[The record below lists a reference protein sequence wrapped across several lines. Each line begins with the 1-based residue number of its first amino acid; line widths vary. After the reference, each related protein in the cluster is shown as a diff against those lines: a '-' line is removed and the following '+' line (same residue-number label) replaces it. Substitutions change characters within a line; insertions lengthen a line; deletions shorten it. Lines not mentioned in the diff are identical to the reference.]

1 MGKLAE
7 ELKQAINALAPQE
20 IPALLG
26 QLEEARAR
34 AWAQLL
40 GPASGSHPAE
50 TKPQDGRWLTAVEA
64 ASLLRVSPR
73 WLYRHQKKLPFARR
87 LSRKC
92 IRFSEAG
99 LRRWQAKK

>member
-1 MGKLAE
+1 MRRLV
-7 ELKQAINALAPQE
+7 ELKEEIGDLSPQE
-20 IPALLG
+20 IPAILG
-26 QLEEARAR
+26 ELEELKAA

-40 GPASGSHPAE
+40 APTNGSNPAA
-50 TKPQDGRWLTAVEA
+50 TKPQDGRWLTAAEA
-64 ASLLRVSPR
+64 AALLRVTPR